1 MKQVAFAYSFQGSS
15 HIRKEENIDNGGR
28 KFPCQDRS
36 FAGEFEASEIV
47 GKKEVAL
54 YVNDKSNPSSCVL
67 LPVALNPHK
76 TAFSLACVSDG
87 HGGAPYF
94 RSQKGAEFAIQTTIE
109 LLSESIDKIAL
120 ALEKKDYTKLNA
132 SLSAS
137 FVRRWMQK
145 VMVQIEL
152 FLRKSLTS

>member
-76 TAFSLACVSDG
+76 NSL
-87 HGGAPYF
+87 
-94 RSQKGAEFAIQTTIE
+94 
-109 LLSESIDKIAL
+109 
-120 ALEKKDYTKLNA
+120 
-132 SLSAS
+132 
-137 FVRRWMQK
+137 
-145 VMVQIEL
+145 L
-152 FLRKSLTS
+152 FGLCF